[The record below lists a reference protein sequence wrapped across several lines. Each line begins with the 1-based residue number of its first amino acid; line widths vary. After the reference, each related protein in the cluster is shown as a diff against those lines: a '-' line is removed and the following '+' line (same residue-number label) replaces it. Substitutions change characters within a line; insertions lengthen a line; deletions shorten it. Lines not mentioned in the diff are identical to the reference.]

1 MSWVTGACGALGGQK
16 SIQPCMSAGVEE
28 AEQWDEE
35 EYNLFVGF
43 CQDVKISKKSKEAE
57 ALHELCFSKGTA
69 FQ

>member
-1 MSWVTGACGALGGQK
+1 
-16 SIQPCMSAGVEE
+16 MSAGVEE